1 MITND
6 SSNSAPSRT
15 DTMNFACYVSRHVIM
30 VVKILPKQLRMTVFR
45 VHNKLLK
52 ICTGKVHIARAY
64 FGSLFVCDLDDIIQN
79 YIFYFGV
86 WEPMISHVTEKLLR
100 NGDVYVDVGANIG
113 YDSLLASN
121 CVGGSG
127 KVVSIEASPTIYSL
141 LSNNIARNRASNIRP
156 VNVAVSDCRKT
167 LVIYAG
173 KPSNIGKTT
182 TIEARGLRKECS
194 VQALPIDEIL
204 SVDELN
210 RVSLI
215 KIDIE
220 GAELPVLNH
229 LIDNLSKYPEN
240 ISIIV
245 EASVQDDPEEWA
257 RVFLRF
263 QEAGFVA
270 YEIENHYLFDWYLQ
284 YKNHSWVKLM
294 KNLPNGQSDILFTR
308 TALPAA
314 LRVCT
319 QLAP

>member
-1 MITND
+1 MT
-6 SSNSAPSRT
+6 
-15 DTMNFACYVSRHVIM
+15 FACYVSRHVIM
-30 VVKILPKQLRMTVFR
+30 VVKILPKQLSMIVFR
-45 VHNKLLK
+45 VYNKFLK
-52 ICTGKVHIARAY
+52 MCTGNVHVARAY
-64 FGSLFVCDLDDIIQN
+64 FGSIFVCCLDDMLQR

-86 WEPMISHVTEKLLR
+86 WEPMVSNVTEQLLR
-100 NGDVYVDVGANIG
+100 KGDVYVDIGANIG
-113 YDSLLASN
+113 YHSLLASN

-127 KVVSIEASPTIYSL
+127 RVVSIEASPTVYSL
-141 LSNNIARNRASNIRP
+141 LSNNIAKNRASNIRL
-156 VNVAVSDCRKT
+156 VNVAASDCRKT
-167 LVIYAG
+167 LDIFAG
-173 KPSNIGKTT
+173 EGSNIGKTT

-204 SVDELN
+204 SLDELN

-229 LIDNLSKYPEN
+229 LIDNLSNYPDD

-245 EASVQDDPEEWA
+245 EASIQDDPGEWA

-270 YEIENHYLFDWYLQ
+270 YEIENYYLFDWYLR
-284 YKNHSWVKLM
+284 YNNHSSVKLM
-294 KNLPNGQSDILFTR
+294 KNLPNDQTDVLFTR

-314 LRVCT
+314 LS
-319 QLAP
+319 

>member
-1 MITND
+1 
-6 SSNSAPSRT
+6 
-15 DTMNFACYVSRHVIM
+15 MNFACYVSRHVIM
-30 VVKILPKQLRMTVFR
+30 AVKILPKQLRMPAFR
-45 VHNKLLK
+45 VYNKLLK

-64 FGSLFVCDLDDIIQN
+64 FGSLFVCDLDDIIQS

-86 WEPMISHVTEKLLR
+86 WEPMISHVTEQLLR
-100 NGDVYVDVGANIG
+100 KGDVYVDVGANIG

-127 KVVSIEASPTIYSL
+127 KVVSIEASPTIYSH
-141 LSNNIARNRASNIRP
+141 LSNNIARNRPSNIRL

-173 KPSNIGKTT
+173 ERSNIGKAT

-194 VQALPIDEIL
+194 VQAFPIDEIL

-220 GAELPVLNH
+220 GAELPVLSH
-229 LIDNLSKYPEN
+229 LIDNLSKYPDN

-245 EASVQDDPEEWA
+245 EASVPDDPGEWA
-257 RVFLRF
+257 HVFLRF
-263 QEAGFVA
+263 QEAGFVS

-284 YKNHSWVKLM
+284 YNNHSAVKLV
-294 KNLPNGQSDILFTR
+294 KNLPNGQTDILFTR
-308 TALPAA
+308 TALPATI
-314 LRVCT
+314 RVCT
-319 QLAP
+319 QSVP